1 MKQFIIALALLFTT
15 ASTLADTDKR
25 DRGAE
30 YGSKFMVFYLYE
42 SVRVVLATDIQC
54 DNGMNGKKA
63 SAQRMDGM
71 YIQGCWYLEPGNELL
86 VHIDWIKGDFSI
98 IPLKSFEPSDTADVP
113 VPKI

>member
-1 MKQFIIALALLFTT
+1 MKQFIIALALLF
-15 ASTLADTDKR
+15 ASLSTFADQR

-30 YGSKFMVFYLYE
+30 YASKYMVFYLFE
-42 SVRVVLATDIQC
+42 NLRIVLSTDTQC

-86 VHIDWIKGDFSI
+86 VHID
-98 IPLKSFEPSDTADVP
+98 
-113 VPKI
+113 

>member
-1 MKQFIIALALLFTT
+1 MKQFIIALALLFTSM
-15 ASTLADTDKR
+15 STFADQR

-30 YGSKFMVFYLYE
+30 YASKYMVFYLFE
-42 SVRVVLATDIQC
+42 NVRVVLATDTQC

-98 IPLKSFEPSDTADVP
+98 IPLKEFKPSDTADVP
-113 VPKI
+113 VPKL

>member
-1 MKQFIIALALLFTT
+1 MKQFIIALALLF
-15 ASTLADTDKR
+15 ASLSTSADQR

-30 YGSKFMVFYLYE
+30 YASKYMVFYLFE
-42 SVRVVLATDIQC
+42 NLRIVLSTDTQC

-98 IPLKSFEPSDTADVP
+98 IPLKEFEPSDTADVP
-113 VPKI
+113 VPKL

>member
-1 MKQFIIALALLFTT
+1 MKQFIIALALLFTSM
-15 ASTLADTDKR
+15 STLADQR

-30 YGSKFMVFYLYE
+30 YASKYMVFYLFE
-42 SVRVVLATDIQC
+42 NVRVVLETDTQC

-98 IPLKSFEPSDTADVP
+98 IPLKEFKPSDTADVP
-113 VPKI
+113 VPKL